1 MTSTGRTGKKG
12 RETTKRSALR
22 DIRRGASLAGSG
34 SHLGGAISGSG
45 LQVVPFP
52 CSFIRPPGT
61 LRQPLPIDLV
71 SAVILVSSRSGTGG
85 KGFVTFALSA
95 GQLLMTIPK
104 SHAAQCR
111 RLPAPRQTHWISGSG
126 VAEYP
131 AGHVAARG
139 VGLTA
144 TGLSTGNP
152 QAFHRFCTKCCD
164 SPANDPYILCSQP
177 LTSPFLQG

>member
-1 MTSTGRTGKKG
+1 MTSTGRAGKKG
-12 RETTKRSALR
+12 RERTKRSALR

-61 LRQPLPIDLV
+61 LRQPFPIDLV

-95 GQLLMTIPK
+95 GQLLMTIRNHTLPN
-104 SHAAQCR
+104 AAAVR
-111 RLPAPRQTHWISGSG
+111 R
-126 VAEYP
+126 VARPTGYP
-131 AGHVAARG
+131 EVASRSIQQVA
-139 VGLTA
+139 L
-144 TGLSTGNP
+144 
-152 QAFHRFCTKCCD
+152 
-164 SPANDPYILCSQP
+164 
-177 LTSPFLQG
+177 